1 MTPTILPLTT
11 SLAAAYVIGSI
22 PVAVILTRALG
33 IDIFAIGTGN
43 PGASNVFRKVGK
55 WQGATVFILD
65 IAKGI
70 IPVYLASWIGVADNL
85 LPLVAAAT
93 IIGVWFPIFLRFRN
107 GGAGLAAAVGG
118 VMALQG
124 IWVLVTIAAGIAL
137 LAAFRSGPH
146 AAVVLAVI
154 AIAIAA
160 FTGPDWSVI
169 IGLAVV
175 ALMMLARLFLV
186 ERPRD
191 RSGQR
196 PE

>member
-33 IDIFAIGTGN
+33 IDIFATGTGN

>member
-1 MTPTILPLTT
+1 MTPAILPLATAL
-11 SLAAAYVIGSI
+11 LAAYFIGSI
-22 PVAVILTRALG
+22 PVAVILTRAQG

-55 WQGATVFILD
+55 WQGATVFTLD

-70 IPVYLASWIGVADNL
+70 LPVYLASWIGTPDNL
-85 LPLVAAAT
+85 LPLVVAAT
-93 IIGVWFPIFLRFRN
+93 IVGVWFPIFLRLRN

-124 IWVLVTIAAGIAL
+124 IWILVTIAAGIAV

-146 AAVVLAVI
+146 AAAVLAVI

-175 ALMMLARLFLV
+175 ATMMLARLILV

-191 RSGQR
+191 KLGQR